1 MADNNN
7 LSGDDILDPLDMD
20 SAVNKSGY
28 VPKFERDL
36 EAAGSLRAL
45 SEAKKAENNEDSIS
59 VDNIDLSSLRTEEEY
74 AESIDTEETD
84 IEVMD
89 ENDGLM
95 TLGAYSADH
104 EDNPHYQ
111 YHTKSQEEEVERPA
125 PKSFA
130 DFAREAEEQERA
142 AAEKKKSES
151 SEHNLEGVSLESIQL
166 SDMDY
171 SDKKTKSRALGQ
183 QNQLDEIAMSMGKKP
198 ILEEM
203 SDEYVPTEK
212 KTVDLAA
219 KDELDKDEKQLI
231 RERLEAE
238 IGKRPEGY
246 NKKTSLEMYHNLM
259 NEQKVKKAKK
269 GFFKVL
275 LLIALGLLTAV
286 ITYFKLNWSEAAQAF
301 DEEGKLGGALIY
313 LPIAT
318 AFFSLILFFKVKSV
332 KVISAIYFAANTI
345 ILIGP
350 GFVKFALDTDQQPDY
365 YIITLIFYILAILM
379 SAYVCIQLCTS
390 ETVEA
395 YYTTHLLTEKKKVFD
410 DSKSKYRQ

>member
-1 MADNNN
+1 MADNNK
-7 LSGDDILDPLDMD
+7 LSGDDLLDPIDMGD
-20 SAVNKSGY
+20 VGNKGGY

-36 EAAGSLRAL
+36 EAAGSLKAL
-45 SEAKKAENNEDSIS
+45 SEAKKAENNDDSIS

-74 AESIDTEETD
+74 ADSIDTEEAD

-89 ENDGLM
+89 ESDGLM

-142 AAEKKKSES
+142 AAEKKNAKS
-151 SEHNLEGVSLESIQL
+151 SEHNLEGVSLDSIQL

-171 SDKKTKSRALGQ
+171 NDKKAKSRALGQ
-183 QNQLDEIAMSMGKKP
+183 QNQLDEIAMSMGSKP

-246 NKKTSLEMYHNLM
+246 NKKTSLELYHNLM

-275 LLIALGLLTAV
+275 LLIALGLLTAA

-301 DEEGKLGGALIY
+301 DESGKLGGALIY

-365 YIITLIFYILAILM
+365 YIVTLIFYILAILM

>member
-1 MADNNN
+1 MADNN
-7 LSGDDILDPLDMD
+7 LSGDGILDPLDMED
-20 SAVNKSGY
+20 SKNDGGY

-36 EAAGSLRAL
+36 AQAGSLKAL
-45 SEAKKAENNEDSIS
+45 SEAKKAENSDDSIS

-74 AESIDTEETD
+74 AESIEREEAD
-84 IEVMD
+84 IDVAD
-89 ENDGLM
+89 EDDGLM
-95 TLGAYSADH
+95 TLNAYSADH

-111 YHTKSQEEEVERPA
+111 YHTKSQTEEERPA

-130 DFAREAEEQERA
+130 DFAKEAEEKERA
-142 AAEKKKSES
+142 MAEKAAASTD
-151 SEHNLEGVSLESIQL
+151 HNLDNVSLESVTL

-171 SDKKTKSRALGQ
+171 DDKKAKSRSLGQ
-183 QNQLDEIAMSMGKKP
+183 QMQLDEIAMNMGSRP

-212 KTVDLAA
+212 NTTDLAS
-219 KDELDKDEKQLI
+219 KETLDKDEKQLI
-231 RERLEAE
+231 RERLEKE

-259 NEQKVKKAKK
+259 REQKIKKAKK

-275 LLIALGLLTAV
+275 LLIALGLITAV
-286 ITYFKLNWSEAAQAF
+286 ITYFKLNWNEAVQAF
-301 DEEGKLGGALIY
+301 DETGKLGGILVY

-318 AFFSLILFFKVKSV
+318 GFFSLILFFKVKSV
-332 KVISAIYFAANTI
+332 KVISAVYFAANTI

-350 GFVKFALDTDQQPDY
+350 GFIKFALDTDQQPENY
-365 YIITLIFYILAILM
+365 VMTLIFYLLAILM

-390 ETVEA
+390 EDVEA

-410 DSKSKYRQ
+410 ENKSKYRQ

>member
-1 MADNNN
+1 MADNNI
-7 LSGDDILDPLDMD
+7 LPGEDILDPIDMGD
-20 SAVNKSGY
+20 SGNNSGY

-36 EAAGSLRAL
+36 EAAGSLKAL
-45 SEAKKAENNEDSIS
+45 SEAKKAENSEDSIS
-59 VDNIDLSSLRTEEEY
+59 IDNIDLSSLRTEEEY

-89 ENDGLM
+89 EDDGLM

-111 YHTKSQEEEVERPA
+111 YHTKSQEAEEERPA
-125 PKSFA
+125 PKSIA

-142 AAEKKKSES
+142 AAEKKAAKNERS
-151 SEHNLEGVSLESIQL
+151 LENVSLESIQL

-171 SDKKTKSRALGQ
+171 NDKRAKSRALGQ
-183 QNQLDEIAMSMGKKP
+183 QSQLDEIAMSLGKKP
-198 ILEEM
+198 VLEEM
-203 SDEYVPTEK
+203 SDEYIPTEK

-286 ITYFKLNWSEAAQAF
+286 ITYFKLNWSDAAQAF

-318 AFFSLILFFKVKSV
+318 AFFSLILFFKVKPA
-332 KVISAIYFAANTI
+332 KVISTIYFAANTI

-350 GFVKFALDTDQQPDY
+350 GFIKFALDTDQQPDH
-365 YIITLIFYILAILM
+365 YIVTLFFYILAILM

-390 ETVEA
+390 EVVEA
-395 YYTTHLLTEKKKVFD
+395 YYTTNLITEKKKVFD
-410 DSKSKYRQ
+410 DRKSKYRQ